1 MEVKRKMV
9 EHKTEMSGRAMAVIV
24 GAICLI
30 APWFSQIGFL
40 SKVGIALVGAFLVY
54 LGTR

>member
-1 MEVKRKMV
+1 MV
-9 EHKTEMSGRAMAVIV
+9 EHKTEMTGKAMAVIV

-30 APWFSQIGFL
+30 SPWFSQIGFG
-40 SKVGIALVGAFLVY
+40 SKLIIAIIGAILIW

>member
-1 MEVKRKMV
+1 MV

-24 GAICLI
+24 GVICLV
-30 APWFSQIGFL
+30 APWFSQIGFFPKL
-40 SKVGIALVGAFLVY
+40 AIAVIGGILIW